1 MSFFEQYSRF
11 GNRVISDLQEILTS
25 DAAEAVKDVMVQKL
39 EENVYSYEASETAME
54 SRRYDQGGLQDRE
67 NMVAHVEYDDGYVL
81 VVEDVAPF
89 QDPHVAKG
97 NSLSDVV
104 QKGYPAYRQPGPRP
118 FTADTEAECIS
129 SGNVLR
135 AINDGLR
142 QKGYEIEFDQGGN

>member
-1 MSFFEQYSRF
+1 
-11 GNRVISDLQEILTS
+11 
-25 DAAEAVKDVMVQKL
+25 
-39 EENVYSYEASETAME
+39 
-54 SRRYDQGGLQDRE
+54 
-67 NMVAHVEYDDGYVL
+67 MVAHVEYDDVYVL

-89 QDPHVAKG
+89 QDPRVAKW

-104 QKGYPAYRQPGPRP
+104 QKGYPAYRQPGPIP